1 MRIPSH
7 TTEACVGFNMTPM
20 IDVVFQLII
29 FFLLSS
35 HLARQETRYELPLP
49 AAESGRAEQPDER
62 ARLTINV
69 LADGTA
75 MFTGRAM
82 PADELSRQLAERRSV
97 HGDDLEVRIR
107 SDRSVE
113 YARIEPI
120 LLACARAGIWNVSF
134 AVLQRSDVDG
144 GLRGENL

>member
-7 TTEACVGFNMTPM
+7 TTESGVGFNMTPM

-35 HLARQETRYELPLP
+35 HLAQQETRYELPLP
-49 AAESGRAEQPDER
+49 AAKSGKADPADER

-75 MFTGRAM
+75 MFAGRAT
-82 PADELSRQLAERRSV
+82 PSEELSRQLAERRSV

-113 YARIEPI
+113 YSRIEPI

-134 AVLQRSDVDG
+134 AVLQREEV
-144 GLRGENL
+144 N

>member
-7 TTEACVGFNMTPM
+7 TTESGVGFNMTPM

-49 AAESGRAEQPDER
+49 DAESGQKEHPDQR
-62 ARLTINV
+62 SKLTINV

-75 MFTGRAM
+75 MLAGRAT

-107 SDRSVE
+107 SDRSAE

-120 LLACARAGIWNVSF
+120 LLACTRAGIWNVSF
-134 AVLQRSDVDG
+134 AVLQREE
-144 GLRGENL
+144 LP

>member
-7 TTEACVGFNMTPM
+7 TTASGGGFNMTPM

-35 HLARQETRYELPLP
+35 HLAKQETQFQLPLP
-49 AAESGRAEQPDER
+49 AAESGRLDPADEQ

-75 MFTGRAM
+75 LFAGRGTS
-82 PADELSRQLAERRSV
+82 PDELTTQLAERKRQ

-107 SDRSVE
+107 SDRNVP
-113 YARIEPI
+113 YDRIEPI

-134 AVLQRSDVDG
+134 AVLAR
-144 GLRGENL
+144 EEAT

>member
-1 MRIPSH
+1 
-7 TTEACVGFNMTPM
+7 
-20 IDVVFQLII
+20 VFQLII

-35 HLARQETRYELPLP
+35 HLARQETRYALPLP
-49 AAESGRAEQPDER
+49 AAESGQSDPADER

-75 MFTGRAM
+75 MFAGRAT
-82 PADELSRQLAERRSV
+82 PAVELARQLTERRNV

-113 YARIEPI
+113 YSRIEPI
-120 LLACARAGIWNVSF
+120 LIACVRAGIWNVSF
-134 AVLQRSDVDG
+134 AVLRREESF
-144 GLRGENL
+144 

>member
-7 TTEACVGFNMTPM
+7 TTDSGVGFNMTPM

-35 HLARQETRYELPLP
+35 HLARQETRYALPLP
-49 AAESGRAEQPDER
+49 AAESGQPDPADER

-75 MFTGRAM
+75 MFAGRAT
-82 PADELSRQLAERRSV
+82 PAGELARQLTERRYV

-113 YARIEPI
+113 YSRIEPI
-120 LLACARAGIWNVSF
+120 LLACVRAGIWNVSF
-134 AVLQRSDVDG
+134 AVLRREESF
-144 GLRGENL
+144 